1 MSTTTVRLDD
11 SLKARVAVAAQ
22 RAGKTPHALI
32 VDAIEATVQQAEIDA
47 DFERVADR
55 RWARLMAT
63 GETVAWDDA
72 KTWIEARAQGKA
84 KAKPR
89 AKRQVR

>member
-32 VDAIEATVQQAEIDA
+32 VDAIQAMVQQTEIDA
-47 DFERVADR
+47 DFERVADQ

-84 KAKPR
+84 EAKPQ
-89 AKRQVR
+89 AKRPVR